1 MNKIDGF
8 RLPRYKEIPAVGL
21 YLDQTVKYINSFLQP
36 LGCMEITSSMVSN
49 YVKQGLVNKPV
60 GKLYYVDQIAHL
72 IFITI
77 AKSVLSME
85 HIALLFTYQQRV
97 YTDQIAYDYFCSEL
111 ENMLYFI
118 FGLKDNVENIGN
130 TASMEKEVLRS
141 LIIAV
146 ANIIYLSHGFE
157 RLKENE

>member
-60 GKLYYVDQIAHL
+60 GKLYYEDQIAHL

-85 HIALLFTYQQRV
+85 HIALLFKYQQRV
-97 YTDQIAYDYFCSEL
+97 YTDQVAYDYFCSEL
-111 ENMLYFI
+111 ENMLFFI

-130 TASMEKEVLRS
+130 TASMEKEMLRS

>member
-60 GKLYYVDQIAHL
+60 GKLYYEDQIAHL

-97 YTDQIAYDYFCSEL
+97 YTDQVAYDYFCIEL
-111 ENMLYFI
+111 ENMLFFI

-130 TASMEKEVLRS
+130 TASMEKEMLRS

>member
-21 YLDQTVKYINSFLQP
+21 YWDQTVKYINSFLQP

-60 GKLYYVDQIAHL
+60 GKLYYEDQIAHL

-85 HIALLFTYQQRV
+85 HIALLFKYQQRV
-97 YTDQIAYDYFCSEL
+97 YTDQVAYDYFCSEL
-111 ENMLYFI
+111 ENMLFFI

-130 TASMEKEVLRS
+130 TASMEKEMLRS

>member
-60 GKLYYVDQIAHL
+60 GKLYYEDQIAHL

-97 YTDQIAYDYFCSEL
+97 YTDQVAYDYFCSEL
-111 ENMLYFI
+111 ENMLFFI

-130 TASMEKEVLRS
+130 TASMEKEMLRS

>member
-8 RLPRYKEIPAVGL
+8 RLPRHKEIPAVGL

-60 GKLYYVDQIAHL
+60 GKLYYEDQIAHL

-85 HIALLFTYQQRV
+85 HIALLFKYQQRV
-97 YTDQIAYDYFCSEL
+97 YTDQVAYDYFCSEL
-111 ENMLYFI
+111 ENMLFFI

-130 TASMEKEVLRS
+130 TASMEKEMLRS

>member
-60 GKLYYVDQIAHL
+60 GKLYYEDQIAHL

-97 YTDQIAYDYFCSEL
+97 YKDQIAYDYFCSEL

-130 TASMEKEVLRS
+130 TASMEKEMLRS